1 MGIKYSS
8 KQYEL
13 LVLQS
18 MCTQDA
24 KILGALA
31 SRVDKGYFAHE
42 SSREAYEYIGE
53 YIASNGKAPSLKVFL
68 ADPDISSETRNDMAE
83 SAESDDPITTIVEAD
98 AIVKVLHK
106 YKQRRAIKG
115 INKLLEEEME
125 GDEID
130 AELVLTK
137 IAEAVAAAQAKRGGE
152 DCFTHYGKNANN
164 APLTKAIL
172 HEDNS
177 EQIIPTGIKEFDEQ
191 AGGLARGSLVLMGAP
206 SGCGKSLVAGAVAT
220 NIAHNGYK
228 VTLSPLEMSAAEMHN
243 RIMAKITRYPLKKIR
258 LQQLATGEKA
268 DAEAKMDAWNEE
280 TAAKGGRLTIYKP
293 NGDVSIQELL
303 AATAAF
309 KSDVKIID
317 YVGLLSDAD
326 EEEQWKALGKVAR
339 FCKIHA
345 EAENCVVIL
354 LVQVNEEGKVKY
366 SSAMVEHATNAL
378 LWSNFKEIK
387 ETGLMYVIQLKSRN
401 SSADPFRMR
410 QNHQYMD
417 IEEVTAEAEALGAI
431 AVGQELP
438 TVSVTKKK

>member
-13 LVLQS
+13 LVVQS

-31 SRVDKGYFAHE
+31 SRVDKSYFAHAA
-42 SSREAYEYIGE
+42 SQEAYEYIGE
-53 YIASNGKAPSLKVFL
+53 YIASNGKAPSLKVLL
-68 ADPDISSETRNDMAE
+68 ADPDLSSDTRTEIQESSELDE
-83 SAESDDPITTIVEAD
+83 PITTVEEAD
-98 AIVKVLHK
+98 AIVKVLYK
-106 YKQRRAIKG
+106 YKQRRAVKG
-115 INKLLEEEME
+115 IRKLLEDELEGEEL
-125 GDEID
+125 D

-137 IAEAVAAAQAKRGGE
+137 IAEAVSFAQTKRGGD

-164 APLTKAIL
+164 ADLTKNIL
-172 HEDNS
+172 YEDNS
-177 EQIIPTGIKEFDEQ
+177 AQIIPTGIKEFDEQ

-206 SGCGKSLVAGAVAT
+206 SGCGKSLVAGAVSV

-228 VTLSPLEMSAAEMHN
+228 VTLSPLEMSAEEMHN

-268 DAEAKMDAWNEE
+268 DAQAKMDAWNEE
-280 TAAKGGRLTIYKP
+280 TAKRNGRLTIYKP
-293 NGDVSIQELL
+293 KGDVTIQELL

-317 YVGLLSDAD
+317 YVGLLADAD
-326 EEEQWKALGKVAR
+326 DEEQWKSLGKVAR

-387 ETGLMYVIQLKSRN
+387 ETGIMYVIQLKSRN

-410 QNHQYMD
+410 QNHQFMD
-417 IEEVTAEAEALGAI
+417 IEEITPEAEALGAI
-431 AVGQELP
+431 GTPPEMP
-438 TVSVTKKK
+438 TVSVKK